1 MGAIEASAPPVLP
14 HDQAAAYIGRTPKA
28 LYCLN
33 DRRMGP
39 ASFRTGG
46 RRMYRITALDAWLAE
61 HEAQDSRSNL
71 ELDPTRRAPE
81 PRRAKRRPQPLAA

>member
-1 MGAIEASAPPVLP
+1 MSEVNSPVLP
-14 HDQAAAYIGRTPKA
+14 HNQAAKYIGRSPRA

-33 DRRMGP
+33 DRREGP
-39 ASFRTGG
+39 DSFKAKG

-61 HEAQDSRSNL
+61 HEAKDSRSNP

-81 PRRAKRRPQPLAA
+81 PRRSPRPRPIAA